1 MDFGIISLGN
11 HAVSRV
17 IPAIRD
23 TGSRITHVY
32 STDRSKGERISKEL
46 GAEYSSELGVFLKKS
61 FEAVYISSPN
71 YLHFL
76 HAKMSFESGKSVL
89 LEKPATLKVQDT
101 ETLSGLSKREGLRF
115 AVGFHLRFH
124 PAIGEVKRS
133 ISSGLIGEPRFA
145 FGKWTR
151 NSSQYNTTIWRGK
164 PEMAGGGSVVGI
176 GVHVFDSFVN
186 LFGKEVESVKAFN
199 FPKCSVVEDTMHS
212 TFDFRN
218 GVIATSLSSRLISSD
233 SNDLVIFGNEGSI
246 TLTNFYS
253 TTVSSK
259 LFVNNKLLGEF
270 DGKVDMYAEEVKDFV
285 GRCEKI
291 AGPEEALL
299 STKMHLYSQE
309 SACTGKSIP
318 V

>member
-1 MDFGIISLGN
+1 MKMSSSYGSNCEGIARIQLQLTQLYADVGNKMISDQMLRDAQKTLQDPLCPKTKVTDQMMRSVEYYQSHPGML
-11 HAVSRV
+11 HMQSM
-17 IPAIRD
+17 PAIYR
-23 TGSRITHVY
+23 
-32 STDRSKGERISKEL
+32 
-46 GAEYSSELGVFLKKS
+46 
-61 FEAVYISSPN
+61 
-71 YLHFL
+71 YLSL
-76 HAKMSFESGKSVL
+76 IVL
-89 LEKPATLKVQDT
+89 L
-101 ETLSGLSKREGLRF
+101 
-115 AVGFHLRFH
+115 
-124 PAIGEVKRS
+124 
-133 ISSGLIGEPRFA
+133 
-145 FGKWTR
+145 
-151 NSSQYNTTIWRGK
+151 
-164 PEMAGGGSVVGI
+164 VGI

-186 LFGKEVESVKAFN
+186 LFGKEVESVKAYN

-246 TLTNFYS
+246 TVTNFYS

-291 AGPEEALL
+291 AGPEDALL